1 MPLGALGRVVAAA
14 VILGAGVTL
23 LETTAREGPSEAESS
38 CDDRARRLWWLGLG
52 CGAALKKVAP
62 KTTAMGKA
70 LLGNPGAFNLTPAEP
85 SALLAGAQDKPRRL
99 LVPQAATPFRLPI
112 EAHRPSQSSD
122 WDVVGDTDD
131 EALPK
136 ALPKAVLVN
145 ELRSFMQQ
153 ICHPQTSKK
162 NDPLRVGLGCTF
174 LDGRPVEKA
183 ARQVQTCAEKL
194 HSTRS
199 WPIYDEFGSATQIF
213 NEFSTLFFGDSTIH
227 NKWVTLKRAGIKDA
241 CFNGTGICY
250 LQLRKPTACED
261 PFNGDKQRNYRADFD
276 FVVYNFGMHYLE
288 DKRSGRNYEDYS
300 KAIGDCAESLG
311 KRYPRTSF
319 IFSLTNDICV
329 DKWDGKF
336 ARAAAEGS
344 TYMAEEGV
352 DYPLQ
357 YSSIGTAT
365 MNVAAHELVR
375 HFAPRWSIISTR
387 TRDHCECTGMQDGRH
402 FLALIPDFLVRLS
415 SKLKKISNDGHSHK
429 A

>member
-1 MPLGALGRVVAAA
+1 
-14 VILGAGVTL
+14 
-23 LETTAREGPSEAESS
+23 
-38 CDDRARRLWWLGLG
+38 LGLG
-52 CGAALKKVAP
+52 CGAALIKVAP

-70 LLGNPGAFNLTPAEP
+70 LFGNPGAFTLTPTEP

-122 WDVVGDTDD
+122 WDVGGDK
-131 EALPK
+131 ALPK

-153 ICHPQTSKK
+153 ICHPLTSEK
-162 NDPLRVGLGCTF
+162 NDPLMRVGLGCTF
-174 LDGRPVEKA
+174 LDGRPAEKV

-250 LQLRKPTACED
+250 LQLRQPTACED

-288 DKRSGRNYEDYS
+288 DRG
-300 KAIGDCAESLG
+300 LG
-311 KRYPRTSF
+311 ETTKITQKLLRTVQS
-319 IFSLTNDICV
+319 
-329 DKWDGKF
+329 
-336 ARAAAEGS
+336 
-344 TYMAEEGV
+344 
-352 DYPLQ
+352 PLAK
-357 YSSIGTAT
+357 GTQ
-365 MNVAAHELVR
+365 ER
-375 HFAPRWSIISTR
+375 HSYF
-387 TRDHCECTGMQDGRH
+387 H
-402 FLALIPDFLVRLS
+402 
-415 SKLKKISNDGHSHK
+415 
-429 A
+429 